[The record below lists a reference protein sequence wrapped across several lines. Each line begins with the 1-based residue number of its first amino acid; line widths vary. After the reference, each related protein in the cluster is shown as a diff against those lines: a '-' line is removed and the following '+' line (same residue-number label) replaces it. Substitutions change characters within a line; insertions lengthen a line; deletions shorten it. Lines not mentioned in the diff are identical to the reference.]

1 VFEGERAKVGLK
13 FDQEKPRMAL
23 VPPQPIMEIAEVLTY
38 GAKKYAAHNWC
49 HGISF
54 ERLKSA
60 MDRHM
65 AAWWAGEDCDPETG
79 YSHLAHA
86 ACCLFFLMDLRHT
99 RPDMDDRPKG
109 LLARVRPT
117 LNVTP
122 QELEDA
128 KREAWYNSK
137 MRPIDDDISDVKIG
151 DTQIEMY
158 KEDEE
163 GK

>member
-1 VFEGERAKVGLK
+1 
-13 FDQEKPRMAL
+13 
-23 VPPQPIMEIAEVLTY
+23 MEIAEVLTY
-38 GAKKYAAHNWC
+38 GAKKYEAHNWC

-109 LLARVRPT
+109 LLASVRPT

-122 QELEDA
+122 GELEDA
-128 KREAWYNSK
+128 KREAQNNPK
-137 MRPIDDDISDVKIG
+137 MRPWTPDGIRNIKTDDTPIE
-151 DTQIEMY
+151 IEMY